1 MSNLNEFYDFE
12 WSERITD
19 DYGDYL
25 HHNLSDLISIWY
37 KRPNWEVII
46 KSLIVAVIMLVGLVG
61 NGILIFVILKVKSL
75 RRSSVNILI
84 LNMALADFLTSLY
97 LPWISLIDNIHQF
110 YQLPA
115 FFCKTQS
122 FFKSKFA
129 TLKSYLKND

>member
-1 MSNLNEFYDFE
+1 MLALNEFDDFE
-12 WSERITD
+12 WSEKLTD
-19 DYGDYL
+19 DYGDYS
-25 HHNLSDLISIWY
+25 HHNLSDLISVWNI
-37 KRPNWEVII
+37 RPTWEVII
-46 KSLIVAVIMLVGLVG
+46 KSLIVAVIMLAGLVG

-75 RRSSVNILI
+75 RHSSVNILI

-122 FFKSKFA
+122 FLESKFA
-129 TLKSYLKND
+129 IK